1 MENILVINGIKYKK
15 VEDEN
20 FKLYDLVKYN
30 GYEWYIIKIDNDNV
44 TLLMKNKLDNDT
56 MKSLFDEEYLSD
68 SYDAKFNLDAS
79 NNDWVDSIIRQAL
92 NEKFIDK
99 FDKNELNITKTNYD
113 ENKYSDDYIRL
124 LTIREA
130 EKLPR
135 EIRGIDE
142 YYWTLSPSYFY
153 SSHSS
158 AYVWLVMPSGG
169 LYPWDDV
176 TASFGVRPVINL
188 RADYL
193 RIFKINSLI
202 LNGNRKE

>member
-15 VEDEN
+15 VEDKN

-30 GYEWYIIKIDNDNV
+30 SYEWYIIKIDNDNV

-56 MKSLFDEEYLSD
+56 MQSLFDEEYLD
-68 SYDAKFNLDAS
+68 ADYDAKFNLDVK

-135 EIRGIDE
+135 EIRSIDE
-142 YYWTLSPSYFY
+142 YYWTLSPSSFNSYY
-153 SSHSS
+153 SH
-158 AYVWLVMPSGG
+158 AYVWTVMPSGS
-169 LYPWDDV
+169 LTPWHGV

-188 RADYL
+188 RANYL
-193 RIFKINSLI
+193 ENVQ
-202 LNGNRKE
+202 N

>member
-30 GYEWYIIKIDNDNV
+30 SYEWYVIKIDNDDV

-56 MKSLFDEEYLSD
+56 MKSLFDEEYLND

-79 NNDWVDSIIRQAL
+79 NNDWADSIIRQSL
-92 NEKFIDK
+92 NEKFIDE
-99 FDKNELNITKTNYD
+99 FNKNELSIMKTNYD
-113 ENKYSDDYIRL
+113 EDKYSDDYIRL

-130 EKLPR
+130 EKLPG

-142 YYWTLSPSYFY
+142 YYWTLSPSNFD
-153 SSHSS
+153 SNCSI
-158 AYVWLVMPSGG
+158 AYVWYVASSGS
-169 LYPWDDV
+169 LSPWSHV
-176 TASFGVRPVINL
+176 TASFGIRPVINL
-188 RADYL
+188 KAEYL
-193 RIFKINSLI
+193 TSIQN
-202 LNGNRKE
+202 

>member
-20 FKLYDLVKYN
+20 FKLYDLVEYN
-30 GYEWYIIKIDNDNV
+30 GYEWYVIKIDNENV

-56 MKSLFDEEYLSD
+56 MKSLFDEEYLD
-68 SYDAKFNLDAS
+68 ADYVAKFNLDVK

-142 YYWTLSPSYFY
+142 YYWTLSPSYFI
-153 SSHSS
+153 SSNSY
-158 AYVWLVMPSGG
+158 AYVWSVLPSGS
-169 LYPWDDV
+169 LNPWNSV
-176 TASFGVRPVINL
+176 AFSIGVRPVINL
-188 RADYL
+188 KAEYL
-193 RIFKINSLI
+193 TSIQN
-202 LNGNRKE
+202 

>member
-15 VEDEN
+15 VEDKN

-30 GYEWYIIKIDNDNV
+30 SYEWYIIKIDNDNV

-56 MKSLFDEEYLSD
+56 MQSLFDEEYLD
-68 SYDAKFNLDAS
+68 ADYDAKFNLDVN

-142 YYWTLSPSYFY
+142 YYWTLSPSNF
-153 SSHSS
+153 SSNSS
-158 AYVWLVMPSGG
+158 LASVWYVMPSGS
-169 LYPWDDV
+169 LHPWYNV
-176 TASFGVRPVINL
+176 TPSLGVRPVINL
-188 RADYL
+188 KAEYL
-193 RIFKINSLI
+193 TSIQN
-202 LNGNRKE
+202 